1 VVAVA
6 TSPEHRFSK
15 DLQTVIRL
23 LPGIGAGG
31 HRDHPAVAVEAG
43 GTIAMPITRTITV
56 TATSTGHG
64 VSLTPTR

>member
-1 VVAVA
+1 
-6 TSPEHRFSK
+6 
-15 DLQTVIRL
+15 
-23 LPGIGAGG
+23 
-31 HRDHPAVAVEAG
+31 VAVEAG

>member
-1 VVAVA
+1 VRV
-6 TSPEHRFSK
+6 TFHPDPREEP
-15 DLQTVIRL
+15 DDRL
-23 LPGIGAGG
+23 EVLGEPVLGAGG